1 MAAITICS
9 DFGAPSKNNNG
20 NRGIFLILL
29 NWVGMDSDIKSKYDP
44 TLIRVL
50 VDGYLH
56 LWLVKDEFKKYF
68 GNTFPNLKYQ

>member
-1 MAAITICS
+1 
-9 DFGAPSKNNNG
+9 
-20 NRGIFLILL
+20 
-29 NWVGMDSDIKSKYDP
+29 MDSDIKSKYDP